1 MTRTCPKCSQ
11 TNPPDAAFCLNCAAA
26 LGLGAP
32 TPPQNPQQAGTQA
45 PYAGTPPQAYA
56 GTPNFAMQG
65 NAQAPPSQRPLIS
78 VILAGVG
85 LICCGPLTG
94 IPAALVGW
102 LELDAIKNGKSSP
115 DGKMMAQIGFWGGIG
130 VTIIHGILWILY
142 ILFGMFASMTPY

>member
-1 MTRTCPKCSQ
+1 MATGIKCSNGHDQ
-11 TNPPDAAFCLNCAAA
+11 PQAGSRFCIYCGVALAASPQAAA
-26 LGLGAP
+26 GAP
-32 TPPQNPQQAGTQA
+32 
-45 PYAGTPPQAYA
+45 PPQAYA
-56 GTPNFAMQG
+56 GTPNFAVQG
-65 NAQAPPSQRPLIS
+65 NPQAPASQRPLIS

-115 DGKMMAQIGFWGGIG
+115 DGKMMAQIGFLGGIG

-142 ILFGMFASMTPY
+142 ILFGMFASMNP